1 MGIMGRLGQ
10 QWRKPTGWLGRLLL
24 RAMNIN
30 HSKLTDWALGHTSI
44 GIHDTIL
51 DVGCGGGSAVNKLAR
66 IASQGKVYGIDFSE
80 ESVKVARATTR
91 QLINLGRV
99 EIRQG
104 SVSRLPFSDAMFDLV
119 TAVNTHNYWPDLV
132 ADMQEVLRVLKP
144 GGKLMIV
151 GGGYKGG
158 RYADRNEKFAELVNI
173 PLHSV
178 NELSELFSMAGYS
191 DVQMFEEYDWGWI
204 CGIGRKPRRRFSGA
218 GGAAQAGEHGTW

>member
-1 MGIMGRLGQ
+1 MGIMGKLGQ

-30 HSKLTDWALGHTSI
+30 HSKLTGWALDHISVGT
-44 GIHDTIL
+44 HDTIL
-51 DVGCGGGSAVNKLAR
+51 DVGCGGGGTVHRLAR
-66 IASQGKVYGIDFSE
+66 IAAEGKVYGIDFSE
-80 ESVKVARATTR
+80 ESVKVSRATTK
-91 QLINLGRV
+91 QLVKMGRV

-104 SVSRLPFSDAMFDLV
+104 SVSCLPFSDATFDLV

-132 ADMQEVLRVLKP
+132 AAMQEVLRVLRP

-158 RYADRNEKFAELVNI
+158 KYAGRNEKFAELLRI

-178 NELSELFSMAGYS
+178 NELRERFSMAGYA
-191 DVQMFEEYDWGWI
+191 DVQMFEEYDWGWV
-204 CGIGRKPRRRFSGA
+204 CGIGTKPPR
-218 GGAAQAGEHGTW
+218 

>member
-1 MGIMGRLGQ
+1 MGIMAKLGQ

-30 HSKLTDWALGHTSI
+30 HSKLTDWALRHISV

-51 DVGCGGGSAVNKLAR
+51 DVGCGGGGSVRKLAR
-66 IASQGKVYGIDFSE
+66 IAAEGKVYGIDFSE
-80 ESVKVARATTR
+80 ESVKVSRGTTK
-91 QLINLGRV
+91 QLMKMGRV

-104 SVSRLPFSDAMFDLV
+104 SVSCLPFSDAMFDLV

-144 GGKLMIV
+144 GGKLMII

-158 RYADRNEKFAELVNI
+158 KYADRNEKFAELVN
-173 PLHSV
+173 LAFLSV
-178 NELSELFSMAGYS
+178 NELSERFSMAGYS
-191 DVQMFEEYDWGWI
+191 EVQMFEEYGWGWI
-204 CGIGRKPRRRFSGA
+204 CGIGRKPS
-218 GGAAQAGEHGTW
+218 